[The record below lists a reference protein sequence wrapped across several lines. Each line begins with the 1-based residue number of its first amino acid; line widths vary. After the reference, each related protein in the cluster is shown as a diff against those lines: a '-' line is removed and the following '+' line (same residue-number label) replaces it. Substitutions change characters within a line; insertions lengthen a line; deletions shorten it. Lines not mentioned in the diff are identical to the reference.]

1 MTVLLTGFEPFDG
14 GSINPSA
21 EIARALDGRAIAGLR
36 VTGRV
41 YPVSMQRIARAIAAA
56 VMETKP
62 RMVMSLGLAGGEP
75 AIRLER
81 VGVNLADF
89 PVADNDGALPK
100 DVKLAPAGPDAFAST
115 LPMRAIHAAL
125 LQAGIPARLS
135 NTAGT
140 YLCNACLY
148 LTGAALKERGS
159 DAAFGFIHLP
169 YLPEQAASLLANP
182 KSGRDPDTCP
192 SMSLDTMIRA
202 VETAIA
208 TAAAQSNVTIPRAAS
223 RS

>member
-1 MTVLLTGFEPFDG
+1 MSVLLTGFEPFDG
-14 GSINPSA
+14 GTINPSA
-21 EIARALDGRAIAGLR
+21 EIVRALDGREIGGLR

-41 YPVSMQRIARAIAAA
+41 YPVSMQRISGAIATALD
-56 VMETKP
+56 ETKP
-62 RMVMSLGLAGGEP
+62 LMIVSLGLAGGEP
-75 AIRLER
+75 VIRLER

-100 DVKLAPAGPDAFAST
+100 DAKLAPTGPDAFAST
-115 LPMRAIHAAL
+115 LPMRAIHAGL

-148 LTGAALKERGS
+148 LTGALLKEHGS
-159 DAAFGFIHLP
+159 KAAYGFIHLP
-169 YLPEQAASLLANP
+169 YLPEQAAAQLANP
-182 KSGRDPDTCP
+182 KSGRDPDACP

-208 TAAAQSNVTIPRAAS
+208 IAAQSNVTIPRAAS